1 MSRTKPP
8 QQRRAD
14 LLAAGQAMFLAQG
27 IAATS
32 LEDVTASAGV
42 SKGLFYLYFGS
53 KEDLVF
59 ALQEQ
64 FAREF
69 AGRILAAADRQ
80 ADWGGKLDACVQ
92 AGFEYYR
99 ELHDLHEVLFHR
111 AGPPASR
118 GHEHAGPGAS
128 RGHEPAHGIVTR
140 IIAELFAA
148 GVAAGAFDVADPD
161 AAAVLCHA
169 SMHAFDN
176 GFRGSGGPDD
186 ARLML
191 AAQQLFRRV
200 AGAARA

>member
-1 MSRTKPP
+1 MNRTKPP

-14 LLAAGQAMFLAQG
+14 LLAAGQARFLAQG

-32 LEDVTASAGV
+32 LDDITASAGV

-64 FAREF
+64 FNREF
-69 AGRILAAADRQ
+69 AERILAAADRQ
-80 ADWGGKLDACVQ
+80 ADWGAKLDASVQ
-92 AGFEYYR
+92 AGFGYYR
-99 ELHDLHEVLFHR
+99 ELHDLHEVVFHR
-111 AGPPASR
+111 AD
-118 GHEHAGPGAS
+118 PGAS
-128 RGHEPAHGIVTR
+128 RGHEPAHGMVTKV
-140 IIAELFAA
+140 IAELFAA
-148 GVAAGAFDVADPD
+148 GVAAGAFDVADPE

-169 SMHAFDN
+169 SLHAFDN